1 MLEIIRI
8 NMVNL
13 IKKYD
18 IYHKKKRVLI
28 IIDLKNKLR
37 NRFKKIDLLLFLK
50 QEFKLRKN
58 AN

>member
-37 NRFKKIDLLLFLK
+37 NRFKKILK
-50 QEFKLRKN
+50 LYRKK
-58 AN
+58 